1 MALDSP
7 PTTSGDQ
14 LAAVSTS
21 VTSENV
27 RRPKTLLAMT
37 PPALADL
44 VFGAGW
50 PGLRDRVELLS
61 PDVVTDWRLVD
72 PAILAQ
78 IEVIVT
84 GWGCPAF
91 TAELLELAPGLK
103 AVVHQ
108 GGVASTQLPPGARSR
123 IRFSNAGDANA
134 TPVAEYT
141 LAMILLAN
149 KDALR
154 AIRLYREEQA
164 AIDREQRFP
173 LSGNFRRTVGIVGAS
188 RIGRKVIELL
198 RPFDLRILVSD
209 PTLDPQEAELLGVE
223 LVELDRLMASSNVV
237 SIHAPVLPSTFEM
250 IGASQLGLLET
261 GATLINTSRG
271 ELVDQESLLAEL
283 RTGRI
288 NAVLDV
294 TTPDVLPRGHELY
307 SMPSVVLTPHIA
319 GSMGN
324 ELGRLGEHVLAEL
337 DRYRSGQE
345 FAYPEVPVQ

>member
-1 MALDSP
+1 MSLDSP
-7 PTTSGDQ
+7 PAISGDQ
-14 LAAVSTS
+14 LSAVSMGAMPQRD
-21 VTSENV
+21 
-27 RRPKTLLAMT
+27 RRPKALLAMS
-37 PPALADL
+37 PAGLADR

-50 PGLRDRVELLS
+50 PGLHDRVELLS
-61 PDVVTDWRLVD
+61 HSVVSDWHLVD
-72 PAILAQ
+72 PAVLAQ
-78 IEVIVT
+78 TEVIVT
-84 GWGCPAF
+84 GWGCPAI
-91 TAELLELAPGLK
+91 TAEVLELAPGLK

-108 GGVASTQLPPGARSR
+108 GGVASTQLPPAARTR

-149 KDALR
+149 KDAFR
-154 AIRLYREEQA
+154 ATRLYFEEQT
-164 AIDREQRFP
+164 AIDREERFP
-173 LSGNFRRTVGIVGAS
+173 LSGNFGRTVGIVGAS
-188 RIGRKVIELL
+188 RIGRKVITLL

-223 LVELDRLMASSNVV
+223 LVDLDHLMASSSVV
-237 SIHAPVLPSTFEM
+237 SIHAPALPSTFEM

-271 ELVDQESLLAEL
+271 ELVDQDSLLAEL
-283 RTGRI
+283 RAGRI

-294 TTPDVLPRGHELY
+294 TTPDVLPPGHELY
-307 SMPSVVLTPHIA
+307 SMPNVVLTPHIA

-324 ELGRLGEHVLAEL
+324 ELARLGEHVLAEL

-345 FAYPEVPVQ
+345 FAYAEVPVQ

>member
-1 MALDSP
+1 MSIDSP
-7 PTTSGDQ
+7 PTTSDDQ
-14 LAAVSTS
+14 LVAVSRA
-21 VTSENV
+21 VTSEKA
-27 RRPKTLLAMT
+27 RRPKALLAMT
-37 PPALADL
+37 PAGLADK

-50 PGLRDRVELLS
+50 PGLRDRVELLNQS
-61 PDVVTDWRLVD
+61 VVSDWQLVD

-78 IEVIVT
+78 TEVIVT

-91 TAELLELAPGLK
+91 TAEVLEMAPGLR

-108 GGVASTQLPPGARSR
+108 GGVASTQLPPGAGTR

-134 TPVAEYT
+134 IPVAEYT

-149 KDALR
+149 KDAFR
-154 AIRLYREEQA
+154 ATRLYRGEQA
-164 AIDREQRFP
+164 AIDREERFP
-173 LSGNFRRTVGIVGAS
+173 LSGNFGRTVGIVGAS
-188 RIGRKVIELL
+188 RIGRKVIALL
-198 RPFDLRILVSD
+198 RPFDLRILLSD

-223 LVELDRLMASSNVV
+223 LVDLDQLMASSSVV

-250 IGASQLGLLET
+250 IGANQLGLLET

-294 TTPDVLPRGHELY
+294 TTPDVLPPGHELY
-307 SMPSVVLTPHIA
+307 SMPNVVLTPHIA

-324 ELGRLGEHVLAEL
+324 ELARLGEHVLAEL

-345 FAYPEVPVQ
+345 FAYPEAPVQ

>member
-1 MALDSP
+1 MSLDSP

-14 LAAVSTS
+14 LAAVSRA
-21 VTSENV
+21 VMSEKA
-27 RRPKTLLAMT
+27 RRPKALLAMS
-37 PPALADL
+37 PAGLADL
-44 VFGAGW
+44 VFGTGW
-50 PGLRDRVELLS
+50 TGLHDRIELLS
-61 PDVVTDWRLVD
+61 PGVVTDWHLVD
-72 PAILAQ
+72 PAALAQ
-78 IEVIVT
+78 TEVIVS
-84 GWGCPAF
+84 GWGCPAIS
-91 TAELLELAPGLK
+91 AEVLELAPGLK

-108 GGVASTQLPPGARSR
+108 GGVASTQLPPGARTR

-149 KDALR
+149 KDAFR
-154 AIRLYREEQA
+154 ATRLYQGEQT
-164 AIDREQRFP
+164 AIDREERFP

-188 RIGRKVIELL
+188 RIGRKVIALL

-223 LVELDRLMASSNVV
+223 LVDLDHLMASSSVV

-271 ELVDQESLLAEL
+271 ELVDQNSLLADL

-288 NAVLDV
+288 NAILDV
-294 TTPDVLPRGHELY
+294 TTPDVLPPGHELY
-307 SMPSVVLTPHIA
+307 SMPNVVLTPHIA

-324 ELGRLGEHVLAEL
+324 ELARLGEHVLAEL

-345 FAYPEVPVQ
+345 FAYAEVPVQ

>member
-7 PTTSGDQ
+7 ITATGDQ
-14 LAAVSTS
+14 LAAVSRAM
-21 VTSENV
+21 TSEKT
-27 RRPKTLLAMT
+27 RRPKALLAMA
-37 PPALADL
+37 PAGLADM

-50 PGLRDRVELLS
+50 PGLHDRVELLS
-61 PDVVTDWRLVD
+61 HSVVSDWQLVD
-72 PAILAQ
+72 PTILAQ
-78 IEVIVT
+78 TEVVVT
-84 GWGCPAF
+84 GWGCPAL
-91 TAELLELAPGLK
+91 TAEVLELAPELK

-108 GGVASTQLPPGARSR
+108 GGVASTQLPPAARSR

-149 KDALR
+149 KDAFT
-154 AIRLYREEQA
+154 ATRLYREEQA
-164 AIDREQRFP
+164 AIHREERFP
-173 LSGNFRRTVGIVGAS
+173 FSGNFRRTVGIVGAS
-188 RIGRKVIELL
+188 RIGRKVIKLL
-198 RPFDLRILVSD
+198 RPFDLHILVTD
-209 PTLDPQEAELLGVE
+209 PTLDPQEAGLLGVE
-223 LVELDRLMASSNVV
+223 LVGLDHLMASSSVV
-237 SIHAPVLPSTFEM
+237 SIHAPAIPSTFEM

-288 NAVLDV
+288 NAILDV
-294 TTPDVLPRGHELY
+294 TTPDVLPPGHELY
-307 SMPSVVLTPHIA
+307 SMANVVLTPHIA

-324 ELGRLGEHVLAEL
+324 ELARLGEHVLAEL

-345 FAYPEVPVQ
+345 FAYPEAPVQ